1 MMRALAPIIAAVLV
15 SGCAQVPRKPIDV
28 SLMPDDCA
36 NRHAIIAWLES
47 TARHTQTRDYPN
59 ERYIS
64 DLKTRIWSL
73 RYRCQPV

>member
-1 MMRALAPIIAAVLV
+1 MIRPTIIVAAAILV
-15 SGCAQVPRKPIDV
+15 SACAQVPRKPIDV

-36 NRHAIIAWLES
+36 NRHAIIAWLEN

-59 ERYIS
+59 ERYVS

>member
-1 MMRALAPIIAAVLV
+1 MYRALVISAVILAT
-15 SGCAQVPRKPIDV
+15 GCAQVPRKPIDV

-36 NRHAIIAWLES
+36 NRQAIIAWLEN
-47 TARHTQTRDYPN
+47 TVRHTQTRDYPN
-59 ERYIS
+59 ERYVS